1 MDNVAK
7 TRMRLRFARLEGAVD
22 MSHLEQIRA
31 LRDIAAGSGLD
42 CCPAK
47 HGHSLVPK
55 MSFGPA
61 LSAGYGS
68 RCEYADLYLA
78 QACKEEVAMAKL
90 SAVRSEAFSLLSVK
104 RVPVYFP
111 SIEASV
117 SAARYLIEAE
127 FEKVFTQADV
137 DAFLARES
145 APYTKP
151 APTGP
156 GGTGEAGPG
165 LTIDIRPLV
174 MNAELDAA
182 AGTLRLTLKV
192 EPGRN
197 VKPVEVLGVMAG
209 PLPGDLPTGGNRLS
223 GFPYGRELEIKKVVR
238 EELYWLD
245 SKGRPEVI

>member
-1 MDNVAK
+1 MDNVSK
-7 TRMRLRFARLEGAVD
+7 TRMRLRFARLENAGN
-22 MSHLEQIRA
+22 MSHLEQIKA
-31 LRDIAAGSGLD
+31 LRDIAAASGLD

-47 HGHSLVPK
+47 HGKNLVPK

-90 SAVRSEAFSLLSVK
+90 AAVKSETFSLLSVK

-127 FEKVFTQADV
+127 FKGDLMQAGV
-137 DAFLARES
+137 DAFFARES

-151 APTGP
+151 APA
-156 GGTGEAGPG
+156 GEAGPG
-165 LTIDIRPLV
+165 LTVDVRPLV
-174 MNAELDAA
+174 MSAELDAA

-209 PLPGDLPTGGNRLS
+209 REPG
-223 GFPYGRELEIKKVVR
+223 IKKVVR

-245 SKGRPEVI
+245 SKGRLEVI

>member
-1 MDNVAK
+1 
-7 TRMRLRFARLEGAVD
+7 MRLRFARLENAGE

-31 LRDIAAGSGLD
+31 LRDIAAASGLD

-47 HGHSLVPK
+47 HGQNLVPK

-90 SAVRSEAFSLLSVK
+90 AAVKSEAFSLLSVK

-127 FEKVFTQADV
+127 FKEVFTQADV

-151 APTGP
+151 APA
-156 GGTGEAGPG
+156 GEAGPG
-165 LTIDIRPLV
+165 LTIDVRPLV
-174 MNAELDAA
+174 ISAELDAA
-182 AGTLRLTLKV
+182 AGALRLTLKAG
-192 EPGRN
+192 PGRN

-209 PLPGDLPTGGNRLS
+209 PLPGDLPTGGHRPG
-223 GFPYGRELEIKKVVR
+223 GFPYGGEPGIKKVVR

-245 SKGRPEVI
+245 SKGGLEVI

>member
-7 TRMRLRFARLEGAVD
+7 TRLRLRFARLEAAAN
-22 MSHLEQIRA
+22 MSHLEQIKA
-31 LRDIAAGSGLD
+31 LRDIAAASGLD

-47 HGHSLVPK
+47 HGKNLVPK

-61 LSAGYGS
+61 LSAGCGS

-78 QACKEEVAMAKL
+78 QACREEVAMAKL
-90 SAVRSEAFSLLSVK
+90 AAVKTEAFSLLSVK
-104 RVPVYFP
+104 RVPVFFP

-127 FEKVFTQADV
+127 FREVLTQADV
-137 DAFLARES
+137 DAFLACES
-145 APYTKP
+145 APYTRP
-151 APTGP
+151 APAGETGP
-156 GGTGEAGPG
+156 GP
-165 LTIDIRPLV
+165 TIDVRPMV
-174 MNAELDAA
+174 MSAELDPA

-197 VKPVEVLGVMAG
+197 VKPAEVLGAMAG
-209 PLPGDLPTGGNRLS
+209 RAP
-223 GFPYGRELEIKKVVR
+223 EIKKVVR

-245 SKGRPEVI
+245 SKGRLEVI